1 MSEQTVQQIPL
12 TRIIPFR
19 GVNGKGQP
27 RTHFDQKA
35 LEELAQSMRTAGF
48 IDPILCR
55 PIEGGIYETIG
66 GHRRCKAAALAGLGE
81 VSAVVR
87 DMTNA
92 EALMIVVIDNLNRE
106 AYLPWEEGSGY
117 ADLLDSGLT
126 IGEVAARAGKSPSF
140 VSGRI
145 AIHEGLGATARD
157 LYLRKE
163 LTIAALELLAAL
175 PDRVMSPVR
184 CPSCRVVCREDLAA
198 CPACGADLS
207 AVPQFPS
214 GNPQEAAAKLC
225 RGKVNGTVPELV
237 ERVKETYGLSE
248 APIQTSLGLDDQQ
261 ITEEAVKVRTALER
275 KLSDVADLGDY
286 FLKHLEA
293 LKQYTPDQ
301 RAAVADKCAVAE
313 RLFARIRQVAAP
325 EPLALA
331 L

>member
-1 MSEQTVQQIPL
+1 MFEQVTQIPL
-12 TRIIPFR
+12 AQLLPWD
-19 GVNGKGQP
+19 NGGRGQP
-27 RTHFDQKA
+27 RKHFDQDA
-35 LEELAQSMRTAGF
+35 LQELADSIRAGGF
-48 IDPILCR
+48 IGSIQVR
-55 PIEGGIYETIG
+55 PFPGRPGFFETLA
-66 GHRRCKAAALAGLGE
+66 GHRRTKAAALAGLPE
-81 VSAVVR
+81 IPATVHELDDRAARYFV
-87 DMTNA
+87 MQ
-92 EALMIVVIDNLNRE
+92 DNLLRE
-106 AYLPWEEGSGY
+106 SFTPWEEGAGY
-117 ADLLDSGLT
+117 AELVEAGDTLAA
-126 IGEVAARAGKSPSF
+126 VAAHVGKSPSF

-145 AIHEGLGATARD
+145 AIHTGLGATARE